1 VISALSKLTGTR
13 LPASYTK
20 NRVWVANNGQVMTGA
35 AVALIGAHN
44 DDNNM
49 NTRLAPVV
57 TPETFDTERLS
68 YDYEETL
75 HKRPLYTR
83 TIISARGRNGSVNPR
98 YVPPL
103 DTSADESK

>member
-1 VISALSKLTGTR
+1 
-13 LPASYTK
+13 
-20 NRVWVANNGQVMTGA
+20 VWEVNNGQAVTNA
-35 AVALIGAHN
+35 ADSLIAAHN

-75 HKRPLYTR
+75 HKRPLF
-83 TIISARGRNGSVNPR
+83 ARALMSGRSRNGTVNR
-98 YVPPL
+98 RCVPTL
-103 DTSADESK
+103 DMCADENK